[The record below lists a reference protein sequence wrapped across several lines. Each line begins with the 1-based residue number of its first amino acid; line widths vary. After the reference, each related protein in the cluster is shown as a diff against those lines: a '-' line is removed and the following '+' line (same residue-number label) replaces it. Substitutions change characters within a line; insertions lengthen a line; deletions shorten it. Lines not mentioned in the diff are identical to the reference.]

1 MNENVLPK
9 VLMFGKC
16 FVTLQA
22 ATGYGSCGGRKS
34 MSRVANKVKLKYF
47 GNQVFIKT

>member
-1 MNENVLPK
+1 MNENVLPN
-9 VLMFGKC
+9 VLMFGKSI
-16 FVTLQA
+16 VSLQA
-22 ATGYGSCGGRKS
+22 VTGYGSCGCRKS